1 MILHGPKPM
10 QGVVMDRKL
19 DREFGGSVVI
29 ALAPAIAIKI
39 VMPGATAAG
48 IEVAQIQAQND
59 LSARPDLSWLVSP

>member
-1 MILHGPKPM
+1 
-10 QGVVMDRKL
+10 MDRKL

-48 IEVAQIQAQND
+48 IEMAQIQAQND